1 MPAMTAKR
9 FNDLVSRLG
18 LQTQAEAAGV
28 LGIGLRSF
36 VRYANDQAEPPKPVR
51 RLLLMLVR
59 HWPDV
64 PPAREGW

>member
-1 MPAMTAKR
+1 MNARR

-18 LQTQAEAAGV
+18 LRTQAEAAEV

-36 VRYANDQAEPPKPVR
+36 VRYANDQTEPPVPVR

-59 HWPDV
+59 YYPNV